1 MGGGKN
7 QTLNN
12 NKNLGLVEYRLLAGG
27 IRFVGGP
34 SEVKGRNK
42 VAAVNRLSNFK
53 CKLKYWSRWP
63 PACSRY
69 SEQRRAAFTMH
80 LHIKWPRPN
89 NTPTHR
95 STPVELHG
103 ISRASLRSTLSHPY
117 SSFRYRAKKKKVKR
131 KKKTRYRRLKF

>member
-1 MGGGKN
+1 MRYFESWEGEKIKCLIIIKIWDWSS
-7 QTLNN
+7 TD
-12 NKNLGLVEYRLLAGG
+12 YAGG

-42 VAAVNRLSNFK
+42 VAAVNPLSNFK

-117 SSFRYRAKKKKVKR
+117 SSFRYRAKKKKK
-131 KKKTRYRRLKF
+131 